1 MAINI
6 NTVYK
11 CQLKAVWFTRTI
23 YCDKYLYAM
32 HQKLHII
39 GTNEDFDKIIPLGE
53 RLEEVQRLARLAKQI
68 KLIEVF
74 IQWKQYNP
82 KEPFFVRNSDGS
94 FCLHKVRAFPIEVTW
109 NDDLKQFEPIKWDSK
124 GVGDKVNYM
133 FESGRFVKAVYK
145 DGEYC
150 LPDDIST
157 IQSFETEIINVKGI
171 KVFNNIK

>member
-1 MAINI
+1 MAI

-82 KEPFFVRNSDGS
+82 KEPFFVRSGYGNCRGGS
-94 FCLHKVRAFPIEVTW
+94 FPEYDSPIYHQRKPSVSTGQWNCDGNGRRTPNLRAF
-109 NDDLKQFEPIKWDSK
+109 
-124 GVGDKVNYM
+124 G
-133 FESGRFVKAVYK
+133 
-145 DGEYC
+145 
-150 LPDDIST
+150 
-157 IQSFETEIINVKGI
+157 
-171 KVFNNIK
+171 